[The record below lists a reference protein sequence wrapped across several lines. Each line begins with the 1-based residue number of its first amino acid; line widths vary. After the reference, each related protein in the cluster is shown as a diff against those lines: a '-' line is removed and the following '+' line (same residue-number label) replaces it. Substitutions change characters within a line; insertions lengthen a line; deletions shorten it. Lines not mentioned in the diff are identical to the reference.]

1 MRTSELLPILRSRVQ
16 GDLLA
21 WCFLHPDLEASVTAL
36 ARHCNAA
43 VPTVQHEVARLV
55 DGGLLLDR
63 REGNVRLVRANTTT
77 ALARPLT
84 ELLMLSYGP
93 RPVLTEAL
101 ADVAGIDAA
110 YIYGSW
116 ARRYEGENGPIPD
129 DIDVLVVGNADR
141 ETLHDISLT
150 TSKLLQRDVNIGR
163 VSTKTWGAGTEPFVK
178 TLQAGALVQ
187 VVGKS

>member
-1 MRTSELLPILRSRVQ
+1 MT
-16 GDLLA
+16 
-21 WCFLHPDLEASVTAL
+21 TL

-77 ALARPLT
+77 AMAGPLT

-93 RPVLTEAL
+93 RPVLAEAL
-101 ADVAGIDAA
+101 TDVAGIEAA

-129 DIDVLVVGNADR
+129 DIDLLVVGTAD
-141 ETLHDISLT
+141 LD
-150 TSKLLQRDVNIGR
+150 LLQRVGSETSSILGRDVNLRR
-163 VSTKTWGAGTEPFVK
+163 VSTASWKSSTDPFLK
-178 TLQAGALVQ
+178 TLKAGALVR
-187 VVGKS
+187 VHGEN

>member
-1 MRTSELLPILRSRVQ
+1 VRTSELLPILRSRVQ

-21 WCFLHPDLEASVTAL
+21 WCYLHPDREASVTTL

-77 ALARPLT
+77 AMAGPLT

-93 RPVLTEAL
+93 RPVLAEAL
-101 ADVAGIDAA
+101 TDVAGIEAA

-129 DIDVLVVGNADR
+129 DIDLLVVGTAD
-141 ETLHDISLT
+141 LD
-150 TSKLLQRDVNIGR
+150 LLQRVGSETSSILGRDVNLRR
-163 VSTKTWGAGTEPFVK
+163 VSTASWKSSTDPFLK
-178 TLQAGALVQ
+178 TLKAGALVR
-187 VVGKS
+187 VHGEN

>member
-21 WCFLHPDLEASVTAL
+21 WCFLHPDREASVTTL

-77 ALARPLT
+77 AMAGPLT

-101 ADVAGIDAA
+101 ADVAGIETA

-129 DIDVLVVGNADR
+129 DIDVLVVGTADR
-141 ETLHDISLT
+141 EALHAISLA
-150 TSKLLQRDVNIGR
+150 SAKVLQRDVNIRR
-163 VSTKTWGAGTEPFVK
+163 VSADTWSTGSEPFVK
-178 TLQAGALVQ
+178 TLQAGALVPLD
-187 VVGKS
+187 GNS

>member
-21 WCFLHPDLEASVTAL
+21 WCFLHPDREASVTTL
-36 ARHCNAA
+36 ARHCHAA

-77 ALARPLT
+77 AMAGPLT

-101 ADVAGIDAA
+101 ADVAGIETA

-129 DIDVLVVGNADR
+129 DIDVLVVGTADLDLLHGVGR
-141 ETLHDISLT
+141 ETSSALG
-150 TSKLLQRDVNIGR
+150 RDVNVRR
-163 VSTKTWGAGTEPFVK
+163 VSASAWKSVTDPFLKTVK
-178 TLQAGALVQ
+178 AGALVR
-187 VVGKS
+187 VRGDY